1 MNRFVL
7 SLSIMVISYTTYSQK
22 QYFIYL
28 QSDPEQVFFVKLN
41 EKIHNSTAGGYLIL
55 SKLKDTIYL
64 FSVGFPQG
72 KWPEEKFMID
82 MKAKDHGYLLK
93 NFGDKGWGLYDLQT
107 SSILMGSSKST
118 GSLQKTDQ
126 KDVSAFTD
134 ILSRAAND
142 PSLRERPAAQP
153 VAVKNNVDATSV

>member
-1 MNRFVL
+1 
-7 SLSIMVISYTTYSQK
+7 
-22 QYFIYL
+22 
-28 QSDPEQVFFVKLN
+28 
-41 EKIHNSTAGGYLIL
+41 
-55 SKLKDTIYL
+55 
-64 FSVGFPQG
+64 
-72 KWPEEKFMID
+72 MID

-153 VAVKNNVDATSV
+153 VAVKNNVDATSGGAAPKTDEAVMIRKEETEVKKKEEPAVVIRDEITFGEEGVKSVTVETYKRSVVTKKSETSTS